1 MSITGDRIKES
12 RENQG
17 LSKTK
22 LAEKT
27 GLTLSAISQFESGER
42 DPSLE
47 SLKKLADAL
56 QVSAD
61 YIMGIKEEISD
72 QNILATFRGLQKMTE
87 DDKKE
92 MLNFMQ
98 FLKAKKEFKTKKG
111 QKKKFNP
118 NNTKLVLKFDTDGLG
133 SVGLE
138 VDVFDHDLQYT
149 FYAEEED
156 TRKLITQMSVE
167 LKERMKAINYRI
179 VKFKTVPK
187 TLDLKKILLPTLN
200 LDKLTRIVAEA

>member
-1 MSITGDRIKES
+1 MQEKSCYLVNICYYIVNFKERRRFLSITGDRIKEC

-22 LAEKT
+22 LAGKT

-61 YIMGIKEEISD
+61 YIMGREDEISD
-72 QNILATFRGLQKMTE
+72 QNILASFRGLQKMDK

-92 MLNFMQ
+92 MLNFLQ
-98 FLKAKKEFKTKKG
+98 FLKAKKEFKDRKG
-111 QKKKFNP
+111 QKK
-118 NNTKLVLKFDTDGLG
+118 
-133 SVGLE
+133 SE
-138 VDVFDHDLQYT
+138 
-149 FYAEEED
+149 
-156 TRKLITQMSVE
+156 
-167 LKERMKAINYRI
+167 
-179 VKFKTVPK
+179 
-187 TLDLKKILLPTLN
+187 
-200 LDKLTRIVAEA
+200 

>member
-111 QKKKFNP
+111 QKKN
-118 NNTKLVLKFDTDGLG
+118 
-133 SVGLE
+133 E
-138 VDVFDHDLQYT
+138 
-149 FYAEEED
+149 
-156 TRKLITQMSVE
+156 
-167 LKERMKAINYRI
+167 
-179 VKFKTVPK
+179 
-187 TLDLKKILLPTLN
+187 
-200 LDKLTRIVAEA
+200 